1 MFVLLQIYRKNEIYE
16 PYMISNQVIDTL
28 KLFDLF
34 SVLFR
39 LVGF

>member
-1 MFVLLQIYRKNEIYE
+1 MNPI
-16 PYMISNQVIDTL
+16 ISNQVIDTGTL

-39 LVGF
+39 LVGL